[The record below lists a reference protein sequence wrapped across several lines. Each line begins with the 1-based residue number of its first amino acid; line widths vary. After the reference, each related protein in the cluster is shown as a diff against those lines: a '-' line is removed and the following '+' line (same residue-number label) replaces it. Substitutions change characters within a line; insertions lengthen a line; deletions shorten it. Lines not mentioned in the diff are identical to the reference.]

1 MRVGH
6 CPNDH
11 RYRVVPCAPYII
23 CIIIIIRRGPQ
34 QHHLFSPSPP
44 DMYLYT
50 TNRCLQMSMRIQFE
64 LVLSRLLSSL
74 FPSLPSRSSSH
85 TNVLGIE
92 SAGKAGIY
100 TDGDRDL
107 LVCNVLPVSL
117 DEIKQ
122 NAFLFSGFIWDSL
135 NSNYGHLTWMSLRLS
150 NRHAI

>member
-1 MRVGH
+1 
-6 CPNDH
+6 
-11 RYRVVPCAPYII
+11 
-23 CIIIIIRRGPQ
+23 
-34 QHHLFSPSPP
+34 
-44 DMYLYT
+44 
-50 TNRCLQMSMRIQFE
+50 MSMRIQFE

-122 NAFLFSGFIWDSL
+122 NAFLFSGFI
-135 NSNYGHLTWMSLRLS
+135 
-150 NRHAI
+150 